1 MILNKIPVLN
11 LRYALGEIAL
21 IFIGVTAAFLFDQ
34 FNEERSL
41 MAKEYAVL
49 SEIVEDLKATSSD
62 LASDIAYS
70 HQLMAARVNLMRAVQ
85 SNDPT
90 EVDMVN
96 ISAIFGDPILYPKIS
111 GYRALESAGL
121 NLVSDQLV
129 RASLTD
135 FYDLRLT
142 RVRDREEWVSREN
155 RRLEDLLMK
164 YLDVRWT
171 VNSNSSARVGP
182 RDVRIEA
189 IALRDAQALLAEPEL
204 NSLLLFVD
212 HASRLTLDTY
222 DETRLEIESLINSL
236 ELHLE
241 AIRL

>member
-1 MILNKIPVLN
+1 
-11 LRYALGEIAL
+11 
-21 IFIGVTAAFLFDQ
+21 
-34 FNEERSL
+34 
-41 MAKEYAVL
+41 
-49 SEIVEDLKATSSD
+49 
-62 LASDIAYS
+62 
-70 HQLMAARVNLMRAVQ
+70 
-85 SNDPT
+85 
-90 EVDMVN
+90 
-96 ISAIFGDPILYPKIS
+96 
-111 GYRALESAGL
+111 
-121 NLVSDQLV
+121 
-129 RASLTD
+129 
-135 FYDLRLT
+135 
-142 RVRDREEWVSREN
+142 
-155 RRLEDLLMK
+155 MK

-189 IALRDAQALLAEPEL
+189 IALRDPQALLAEPEL